1 MYNKNIKKNINRSLK
16 LKKYTFIEELN
27 AEQKLAATTLNGPVL
42 ILAGAGSGKTKT
54 IVART
59 ALLVA
64 EKLAQPKDILI
75 MTFTRKAA
83 KEMRDRGNKILED
96 NGLAV
101 NESPLFTTFH
111 AWGVNFLKAM
121 PDEVLQNFRLTPK
134 FSLINDSAQET
145 IIKRLIPECF
155 DLSDPNVAKSLKA
168 PAFLLPLSN
177 IQNRLIPYENIDE
190 TFKHLNELNEN
201 DPLFFGEIYPGMIDD
216 DVIKSFAELYVR
228 YKADLRNNNS
238 IDFDDLIILPY
249 RVMKAFPDIR
259 KWVRNSYK
267 YLMVDEFQDTN
278 GSQLALIG
286 EMLNE
291 QNNICVVG
299 DDAQSIYGWR
309 GSQVRFILNFDK
321 KFKNAAK
328 INLKTNYR
336 SVASVVEKANSLLSH
351 LTEKHPF
358 KENLTAFNQNKG
370 TVEGFKFYSADD
382 EATYVADKI
391 SFLAGRGATL
401 GEIAVIYRNNAISRK
416 FEEALI
422 KNGIPYHVVKG
433 KALLDRKACKQMIG
447 YLSLLKNPK
456 NALLLS
462 SLLCDAGIITEERL
476 GKFYAD
482 AKANKIDFL
491 DYFMKGY
498 FAKVAGLRKVTV
510 AGIQSVLDE
519 VKYFVKLEGD
529 LKEGEENSRDQ
540 YEEFIETFFKEN
552 RLSFGYAETIR
563 KYGAKE
569 KVSEDSYLAALGG
582 QKNLESLKSL
592 VLRYDSIDEFLGAVL
607 IEPEA
612 EDEKNEKKVHLI
624 TTHSAKGLEF
634 EYVFCVGAIEG
645 VFPSSKSAR
654 YPNRLEEERRVAYV
668 AFTRAK
674 KALFV
679 SGAIMGGYYGKYN
692 ESASEL
698 SRFVFEA
705 EINIQDKTRNSSIAN
720 PFTNR
725 YNYGY
730 NNFKK

>member
-1 MYNKNIKKNINRSLK
+1 M
-16 LKKYTFIEELN
+16 KKYTFIEELN
-27 AEQKLAATTLNGPVL
+27 AEQKLAATTLQGPVL

-64 EKLAQPKDILI
+64 EGYAAPRDILI

-83 KEMRDRGNKILED
+83 KEMRDRGNKLLSD
-96 NGLAV
+96 NGLSI

-121 PDEVLQNFRLTPK
+121 PNEVLQTLHLTPK
-134 FSLINDSAQET
+134 FSLINDSTQET

-155 DLSDPNVAKSLKA
+155 DLSDPNVLKSLKA
-168 PAFLLPLSN
+168 STLLLPLSN
-177 IQNRLIPYENIDE
+177 IQNRLIPYDNVDE
-190 TFKHLNELNEN
+190 TLEYLNELNMKN
-201 DPLFFGEIYPGMIDD
+201 PLFFGEIYPGMVDD
-216 DVIKSFAELYVR
+216 DVMKSFAELYVR
-228 YKADLRNNNS
+228 YKADLRANNS

-249 RVMKAFPDIR
+249 RIMKTFTNIR
-259 KWVRNSYK
+259 DWVRNSYK

-278 GSQLALIG
+278 GSQLALIS

-309 GSQVRFILNFDK
+309 GSQIKFILNFDK
-321 KFKNAAK
+321 KFKDVAK

-336 SVASVVEKANSLLSH
+336 SVTSVVEKANSLLAH

-358 KENLTAFNQNKG
+358 KEDLTAFNQNKG

-382 EATYVADKI
+382 EATYIADKI
-391 SFLAGRGATL
+391 SFLAGRGVTL

-422 KNGIPYHVVKG
+422 KNGIPYYVIKG

-462 SLLCDAGIITEERL
+462 SLLCDAGIITEDRL

-482 AKANKIDFL
+482 AKAKKIDFL
-491 DYFMKGY
+491 DYLINGH
-498 FAKVAGLRKVTV
+498 FAKVPGLRKVTI
-510 AGIQSVLDE
+510 AGIQSILDE
-519 VKYFVKLEGD
+519 VKYFIEMESV
-529 LKEGEENSRDQ
+529 LKKENERDRDQ
-540 YEEFIETFFKEN
+540 YEDFIETFFKEN
-552 RLSFGYAETIR
+552 SLSFRYAETIR

-569 KVSEDSYLAALGG
+569 KVSEDNYVAALGG

-592 VLRYDSIDEFLGAVL
+592 VLRYDSIDDFLEAVL
-607 IEPEA
+607 IEPDE

-624 TTHSAKGLEF
+624 TAHSAKGLEF
-634 EYVFCVGAIEG
+634 EYVFCVGVVEG
-645 VFPSSKSAR
+645 IFPSSKSIR
-654 YPNRLEEERRVAYV
+654 YPDRLEEERRVAYV

-679 SGAIMGGYYGKYN
+679 SGSIMGGYYGKYN
-692 ESASEL
+692 ESAAEL
-698 SRFVFEA
+698 SRFIFEA
-705 EINIQDKTRNSSIAN
+705 KIDVFDKTNGVVGNSN
-720 PFTNR
+720 LNR
-725 YNYGY
+725 YNYAY
-730 NNFKK
+730 NFKK